1 MECNGQNVLSVWTI
15 FCFPPPPPQT
25 YLTTRKIKTLTKWK
39 KCLVTLSFILSLILS
54 CTINGN
60 HMMYGSW
67 EMEHDRQIFLSF
79 WTIFCPFTL
88 LTTQKIEILKKWKKS
103 LEIYYFTHTY
113 HKWKSWCMVPEKW
126 STTDRIFCHFGQFFS
141 LLTP

>member
-15 FCFPPPPPQT
+15 FCTPPPKNLPNNPKNQNFDKMKKMPGIIIVYIIVNIIVYHKWQSYDVWFLRNGAWQT
-25 YLTTRKIKTLTKWK
+25 NFF
-39 KCLVTLSFILSLILS
+39 VILD
-54 CTINGN
+54 
-60 HMMYGSW
+60 H
-67 EMEHDRQIFLSF
+67 FL
-79 WTIFCPFTL
+79 PFYPANNP
-88 LTTQKIEILKKWKKS
+88 KNWNLKKWKKS